1 MTTRY
6 WTDEKN
12 EAIAKLVAIGQSMP
26 TASFSRIWAE
36 APEDIKAT
44 LADKTKGAIASK
56 FYGSG
61 GSAQNP
67 LSKGMRAHWER
78 RRAAGLAKPRRIAL
92 AKAGNETPAVVKEQA
107 NSRYRLNQCPNC
119 GCPLR
124 ALTVAMT
131 TLETP

>member
-1 MTTRY
+1 MTQRY

-12 EAIAKLVAIGQSMP
+12 KAIAKLVAFGQTMP

-67 LSKGMRAHWER
+67 ISKGMRA
-78 RRAAGLAKPRRIAL
+78 RRIAL
-92 AKAGNETPAVVKEQA
+92 AKAKNEAPAVVKEA
-107 NSRYRLNQCPNC
+107 SSRYRLNYCPHC
-119 GCPLR
+119 GSSLR
-124 ALTVAMT
+124 AVAVAMT